1 MAVETK
7 VVTRKV
13 VREPHVRVTPPGP
26 LATEYIA
33 RDEAVSSPSYTKVYP
48 FVMDRGE
55 GCFVWD
61 VDGNRYLDFN
71 AGIAVCTTGHS
82 HPDVVRA
89 IQAQA
94 ERFIHISSDFYHPL
108 MVELAERLVK
118 ITPGDYE
125 KRVFLCNSGTEAVEA
140 AFKLAR
146 YMTRRPRVIAFLGSF
161 HGRTMGSL
169 SLTGSKSSHRHGFA
183 PLVPGVTHAPY
194 AYCYRCPIN
203 LTYPSCGIACVDF
216 IEKMLFAKIVPS
228 DEVAAIFVEPIQG
241 EGGYVVPPPEWL
253 PRLRE
258 LCDRHG
264 ILLVADEVQS
274 GIGRTGKWFAVEHW
288 GVVPDIVCVAK
299 GIASGVPLGAMVARK
314 DLVTWGPGAHG
325 NTYGGN
331 PLAAVAAL
339 ETIRL
344 VKEGL
349 MENAAELGAYALERL
364 RRMQGRHPS
373 IGDVRGKGLMI
384 GVELVKGD
392 GEPAKELRDDV
403 VLRAFR
409 KGLLILGA
417 GLNVVRIA
425 PPLVID
431 RETLD
436 LGLDIFEQALAEAE
450 AL

>member
-1 MAVETK
+1 M
-7 VVTRKV
+7 
-13 VREPHVRVTPPGP
+13 
-26 LATEYIA
+26 
-33 RDEAVSSPSYTKVYP
+33 YP
-48 FVMDRGE
+48 FVIERGE
-55 GCFVWD
+55 GCLVWD
-61 VDGNRYLDFN
+61 VDGNRYIDFH
-71 AGIAVCTTGHS
+71 AGIAVCATGHS

-89 IQAQA
+89 IRTQA

-108 MVELAERLVK
+108 MVELAERLVE
-118 ITPGDYE
+118 ITPGDFE

-146 YMTRRPRVIAFLGSF
+146 YATGRPRVIAFLGSF

-169 SLTGSKSSHRHGFA
+169 SLTGSKSSHRHRFA

-203 LTYPSCGIACVDF
+203 LTYPSCDIACVDF
-216 IEKMLFAKIVPS
+216 IEKTLFEKIVPPG
-228 DEVAAIFVEPIQG
+228 EVAAIFVEPIQG
-241 EGGYVVPPPEWL
+241 EGGYVVPPQEWL

-264 ILLVADEVQS
+264 ILLVADEVQT
-274 GIGRTGKWFAVEHW
+274 GVGRTGKGFAVEHW
-288 GVVPDIVCVAK
+288 SVDASARSLAPGGASGTESRADASVVPDIVCIAK
-299 GIASGVPLGAMVARK
+299 GIASGLPLGAMVARE
-314 DLVTWGPGAHG
+314 DVVTWGPGAHG

-331 PLAAVAAL
+331 PLAAAAAL

-344 VKEGL
+344 VEEGL
-349 MENAAELGAYALERL
+349 MENAAQLGAYALERL
-364 RRMQGRHPS
+364 RRMQERHPA

-384 GVELVKGD
+384 GVELVED
-392 GEPAKELRDDV
+392 DHEPAQELRDEV

-417 GLNVVRIA
+417 GRNVIRIV

-431 RETLD
+431 RDTLD
-436 LGLDIFEQALAEAE
+436 LGLDIFEDALAEAE
-450 AL
+450 TP